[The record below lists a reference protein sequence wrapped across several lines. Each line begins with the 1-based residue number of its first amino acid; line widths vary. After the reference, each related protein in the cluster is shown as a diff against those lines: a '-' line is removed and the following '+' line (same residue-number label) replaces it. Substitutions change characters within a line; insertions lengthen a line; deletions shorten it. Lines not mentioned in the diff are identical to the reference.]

1 MAKTDSFGYF
11 KPEIFN
17 VKKTQLNLSFFAFLL
32 IRSELKDWDL
42 FIKIYNQCHYALKF
56 SPLNLEIYQ
65 DNRFFLTFPVYMDN
79 DTVDKEFFL
88 MIKNN
93 AMENKSYQLI
103 NNGDKAVFNLKKNA
117 KKQKIQQLSFD
128 LEDDP
133 EFDMEQ
139 FGDEIQC
146 WEEFK
151 AQLKKQSLP
160 SLGRID
166 YIIPI
171 NISTYRYFTPLFKNL
186 HLITEIKYNCIES
199 TVVENFEDV
208 YYKLEL
214 FKDALREKMYKQ
226 RNNSVEMIF
235 KQNE

>member
-32 IRSELKDWDL
+32 IRSELSDWDL
-42 FIKIYNQCHYALKF
+42 FIRIFKLCHYAIKF
-56 SPLNLEIYQ
+56 SPLNLEMYH
-65 DNRFFLTFPVYMDN
+65 DNRLLLTFPVYLDN
-79 DTVDKEFFL
+79 ETMENELFL
-88 MIKNN
+88 IIKNN
-93 AMENKSYQLI
+93 AIGNTNYQFI
-103 NNGDKAVFNLKKNA
+103 GTGDKAVFEMKNKK
-117 KKQKIQQLSFD
+117 KKIQQLSFNFKEEP
-128 LEDDP
+128 LI
-133 EFDMEQ
+133 DMDEL
-139 FGDEIQC
+139 GDEIQS
-146 WEEFK
+146 WNEFK

-166 YIIPI
+166 YVIPI
-171 NISTYRYFTPLFKNL
+171 HISTYRNFIPLFKDL
-186 HLITEIKYNCIES
+186 HLINEITYNCVES

-214 FKDALREKMYKQ
+214 FKDTLHEKIVKQ